1 MEVVIPYSPRPLQR
15 EIHDNFKRWNLLVSH
30 RRFGKTVLAVN
41 QLIKDA
47 LLKVN
52 NPRLAYIA
60 PLRNQAKAIAW
71 DYLKFYSRP
80 IPLIKIYENEL
91 RVDYPNGARVQL
103 FGCDNPDA
111 LRGIYLDGVVL
122 DEYAQMPSYLFGE
135 VIRPALTDRQ
145 GYALFMGTPKG
156 KNAFFD
162 LYQDVKDNPDWLVR
176 IYRASQTQLIPQAE
190 LDDARKVMDSDQFAQ
205 EYECSWS
212 AAIHGAYYAKLLQDA
227 EAEKRITIL
236 PVDPALK
243 VHTAWDLGVRDATAI
258 WFAQVRGPEFR
269 LVDYY
274 ENSGVGLEHY
284 AKVLQDK
291 RYLYG
296 EHYAPPDIKVVELGS
311 GKSRLEIGAA
321 LGIKFTVAESTS
333 LADGIQAVRSMLPMS
348 WIDKDRCKRGLECL
362 ANYRQEWDDRRQAF
376 RGNPLHDWSSHAADA
391 LRYFAISYR
400 RAAAPF
406 KPINYPKVKWV

>member
-1 MEVVIPYSPRPLQR
+1 
-15 EIHDNFKRWNLLVSH
+15 
-30 RRFGKTVLAVN
+30 
-41 QLIKDA
+41 
-47 LLKVN
+47 
-52 NPRLAYIA
+52 
-60 PLRNQAKAIAW
+60 
-71 DYLKFYSRP
+71 
-80 IPLIKIYENEL
+80 
-91 RVDYPNGARVQL
+91 
-103 FGCDNPDA
+103 
-111 LRGIYLDGVVL
+111 
-122 DEYAQMPSYLFGE
+122 
-135 VIRPALTDRQ
+135 
-145 GYALFMGTPKG
+145 
-156 KNAFFD
+156 
-162 LYQDVKDNPDWLVR
+162 
-176 IYRASQTQLIPQAE
+176 
-190 LDDARKVMDSDQFAQ
+190 MDSDQFAQ